1 MAGVVERRNFGQ
13 ITRLPSGRYRARYSD
28 PDGRRATTPLQT
40 SAAEERR
47 GWCSWPKRAEPL
59 RHNAPHTFD
68 TREDAEAWLTAE
80 RRLISE
86 DRWTPPAER
95 SATKLSRLTFG
106 EYAEAWLPARKVKGK
121 PLAAR
126 THDHYRA
133 LLDDHILPTFRDV
146 PLKAI
151 TPEQVDHWYELCA
164 VGRPTTQAHA
174 YSLLRTI
181 LGTAVDR
188 RLISTANP
196 AKVRG
201 GGSTTRAKKVKPA
214 TLEELAVIVQAMPER
229 HQLMVLL
236 AAWCALRFGELAE
249 LRQRDVD
256 TKAGVLH
263 VRRGVVRS
271 KSAGVITKAPKSEAG
286 SRDVAVPPHVLPFVR
301 QHLLEHTSPG
311 QDGLLFATASGEH
324 LAPSTFYGRAA
335 MLARDNSI
343 KHAGWGWYEA
353 RRVAGRD
360 DLRFHDLRHTG
371 AVLAAQTGATLAELM
386 GRLGHS
392 TPAAALR
399 YQHAAAERDQE
410 IARRLSALAEGQQ
423 S

>member
-1 MAGVVERRNFGQ
+1 MAGEPRRRSFGQ
-13 ITRLPSGRYRARYSD
+13 VTRMRSGRYQARYTG
-28 PDGRRATTPLQT
+28 PDGNLHTAPSTFEDKEAAQLWLRRERVLTESPETWEPPKIRATKART
-40 SAAEERR
+40 
-47 GWCSWPKRAEPL
+47 
-59 RHNAPHTFD
+59 
-68 TREDAEAWLTAE
+68 
-80 RRLISE
+80 
-86 DRWTPPAER
+86 
-95 SATKLSRLTFG
+95 RLTFG
-106 EYAEAWLPARKVKGK
+106 AYAEAWLAGRKVKGR

-126 THDHYRA
+126 TRDHYQS
-133 LLDDHILPTFRDV
+133 LLDDHILPTFADV
-146 PLKAI
+146 ALTSI
-151 TPEQVDHWYELCA
+151 TPEMVDHWYELCA

-188 RLISTANP
+188 GLIKTANP

-214 TLEELAVIVQAMPER
+214 SLSELETIASAMPER
-229 HQLMVLL
+229 HRLMVLL
-236 AAWCALRFGELAE
+236 ASWCALRFGELAE
-249 LRQRDVD
+249 LRRKDVD

-271 KSAGVITKAPKSEAG
+271 KSAGIVTKSPKSEAG
-286 SRDVAVPPHVLPFVR
+286 VRDVAIPPHVLPMVR
-301 QHLLEHTSPG
+301 QHLLEHTAPG
-311 QDGLLFATASGEH
+311 REGLLFATPTGEH
-324 LAPSTFYGRAA
+324 LAPSTFYGRAPV
-335 MLARDNSI
+335 LAKDGSVKR
-343 KHAGWGWYEA
+343 AGWGWYAA
-353 RRVAGRD
+353 RQAAGRD

-410 IARRLSALAEGQQ
+410 IARRLSEIAGEVVE
-423 S
+423 

>member
-1 MAGVVERRNFGQ
+1 MARPAKGRPKTGTVEK
-13 ITRLPSGRYRARYSD
+13 LPSGRYRVRFTGPDGQRHKGPWLFDDKKAAGRYLLEEMQRIEADPMGWVPPRQQMAKQKAADVTFGPYSD
-28 PDGRRATTPLQT
+28 
-40 SAAEERR
+40 
-47 GWCSWPKRAEPL
+47 
-59 RHNAPHTFD
+59 
-68 TREDAEAWLTAE
+68 AWLA
-80 RRLISE
+80 
-86 DRWTPPAER
+86 
-95 SATKLSRLTFG
+95 G
-106 EYAEAWLPARKVKGK
+106 RKVKGR
-121 PLAAR
+121 PLAVR
-126 THDHYRA
+126 TRDHYRA
-133 LLDDHILPTFRDV
+133 LLDDHILPTFADM
-146 PLKAI
+146 PLTSI

-188 RLISTANP
+188 GLIKTANP

-214 TLEELAVIVQAMPER
+214 SLDELTTIAENMPER
-229 HQLMVLL
+229 HRLMVLL

-249 LRQRDVD
+249 LRRKDVD
-256 TKAGVLH
+256 SKNGVLH

-271 KSAGVITKAPKSEAG
+271 SEGVVTKAPKSDAG
-286 SRDVAVPPHVLPFVR
+286 IRDVAIPPHLLPLVR
-301 QHLLEHTSPG
+301 AHLLEHTAPG
-311 QDGLLFATASGEH
+311 RDGLLFATASGEH

-335 MLARDNSI
+335 VLAKDGTVKR
-343 KHAGWGWYEA
+343 AGWGWYAA
-353 RRVAGRD
+353 RQAAGRD

-410 IARRLSALAEGQQ
+410 IARRLSEMAGGSL
-423 S
+423 

>member
-1 MAGVVERRNFGQ
+1 MAGKAGHRDFGYV
-13 ITRLPSGRYRARYSD
+13 RKLPSGRWQASYSD
-28 PDGRRATTPLQT
+28 PDGRTYLTPT
-40 SAAEERR
+40 GVAREV
-47 GWCSWPKRAEPL
+47 
-59 RHNAPHTFD
+59 RHKAGQTFD
-68 TREDAEAWLTAE
+68 ARIDAEAWLTDE
-80 RRLISE
+80 RRLISSGT
-86 DRWTPPAER
+86 WSPPTQRRRER
-95 SATKLSRLTFG
+95 AARPLVFG
-106 EYAEAWLPARKVKGK
+106 DYAEAWLTGRKVKGR
-121 PLAAR
+121 PLADR
-126 THDHYRA
+126 TRDHYRA
-133 LLDDHILPTFRDV
+133 LLDDHILPTFASA
-146 PLKAI
+146 PLAEI
-151 TPEQVDHWYELCA
+151 TPEQVDHWYELVA

-188 RLISTANP
+188 GLIKTANP

-201 GGSTTRAKKVKPA
+201 GGSTERARKVKPA
-214 TLEELAVIVQAMPER
+214 SLAELEAIANAVPER
-229 HQLMVLL
+229 HQLLVLL

-249 LRQRDVD
+249 LRRKDVD

-271 KSAGVITKAPKSEAG
+271 RSAGVLTKRPKSDAG
-286 SRDVAVPPHVLPFVR
+286 IRDVAIPPHVLPLVR
-301 QHLLEHTSPG
+301 SHLLEHTAPG
-311 QDGLLFATASGEH
+311 RDGLLFPGTNGEH
-324 LAPSTFYGRAA
+324 LAPSSFYGRASTA
-335 MLARDNSI
+335 TSS
-343 KHAGWGWYEA
+343 GWGWYAA
-353 RRVAGRD
+353 RQAAERE

-410 IARRLSALAEGQQ
+410 IARRLSALVQERE